1 MKTITFKDG
10 SQAMLAESFVTPTGR
25 VNNQLLP
32 LEAIKACTHHD
43 DAQLVRD
50 HAFYLT
56 DEEIGYNT

>member
-32 LEAIKACTHHD
+32 LEAIKACTHH
-43 DAQLVRD
+43 
-50 HAFYLT
+50 AFYLT